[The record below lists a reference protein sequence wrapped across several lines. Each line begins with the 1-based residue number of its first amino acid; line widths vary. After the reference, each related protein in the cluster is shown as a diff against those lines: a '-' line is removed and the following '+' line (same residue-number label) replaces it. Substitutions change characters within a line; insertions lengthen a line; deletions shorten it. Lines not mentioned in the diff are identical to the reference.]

1 MQGEIEKLVLVL
13 NVNHVWFLKNR
24 KLGSSFVHFVGFHPG
39 EKSCWKANQLLVTLD
54 EYFFCRAFGE
64 QQEEE
69 SNSVG
74 GDSLGGALAEYNM
87 QVCRDM
93 RTLSLRLAR

>member
-1 MQGEIEKLVLVL
+1 MLLGLFLVIKVT
-13 NVNHVWFLKNR
+13 R
-24 KLGSSFVHFVGFHPG
+24 KPLSFPV
-39 EKSCWKANQLLVTLD
+39 ALD

-87 QVCRDM
+87 QVCKE
-93 RTLSLRLAR
+93 LINA

>member
-1 MQGEIEKLVLVL
+1 MFGFSRIGS
-13 NVNHVWFLKNR
+13 
-24 KLGSSFVHFVGFHPG
+24 LGSSFVHVVGSLPSN
-39 EKSCWKANQLLVTLD
+39 KSYWRGNKLLLTLD
-54 EYFFCRAFGE
+54 EYFLCRAFGE

-87 QVCRDM
+87 QV
-93 RTLSLRLAR
+93 

>member
-1 MQGEIEKLVLVL
+1 MMEWIPLRLLHTTTRAPCGANKSFWNKLLD
-13 NVNHVWFLKNR
+13 
-24 KLGSSFVHFVGFHPG
+24 
-39 EKSCWKANQLLVTLD
+39 TLD
-54 EYFFCRAFGE
+54 EYFSSRAFGE

-87 QVCRDM
+87 QVCKD
-93 RTLSLRLAR
+93 LINA

>member
-1 MQGEIEKLVLVL
+1 MLLGLFLVVK
-13 NVNHVWFLKNR
+13 VTGK
-24 KLGSSFVHFVGFHPG
+24 
-39 EKSCWKANQLLVTLD
+39 LLVTLD

-87 QVCRDM
+87 QVCKDLIN
-93 RTLSLRLAR
+93 T